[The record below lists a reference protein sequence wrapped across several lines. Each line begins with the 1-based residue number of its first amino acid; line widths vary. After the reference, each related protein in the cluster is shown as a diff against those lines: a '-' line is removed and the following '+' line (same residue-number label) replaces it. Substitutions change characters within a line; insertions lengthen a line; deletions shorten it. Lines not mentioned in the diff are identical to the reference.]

1 MEKEPILQ
9 IQEKPKRQPR
19 KPMFASKDVYEQ
31 ILAIAAESGRGVQEV
46 TDMMLHFAVEHIE
59 IIGF

>member
-46 TDMMLHFAVEHIE
+46 TDMMLHFAAEHIE